1 LPAKDH
7 GVEEEHHVFRSKE
20 SFFCISVAPCRQKS
34 TSSGRERLA
43 AASLLAT
50 MARKEKLQV
59 SNHKP
64 HTTPTEKTRSSAS
77 IQKQHTTH
85 PLLLATKAGQERC
98 RSAPCST
105 KKSPHLA
112 TMAGL
117 GSFVFTAEGG
127 RRTSRRSFIEEEDG
141 AATRRTSLRPPEER

>member
-1 LPAKDH
+1 
-7 GVEEEHHVFRSKE
+7 
-20 SFFCISVAPCRQKS
+20 
-34 TSSGRERLA
+34 
-43 AASLLAT
+43 

-59 SNHKP
+59 NNHKP
-64 HTTPTEKTRSSAS
+64 HAPSTEKTRSSAS

-85 PLLLATKAGQERC
+85 PLLLTTTAGQERY

-105 KKSPHLA
+105 KKNPHLA

-127 RRTSRRSFIEEEDG
+127 RRTSRRSFIEEDG
-141 AATRRTSLRPPEER
+141 AATRRTSL